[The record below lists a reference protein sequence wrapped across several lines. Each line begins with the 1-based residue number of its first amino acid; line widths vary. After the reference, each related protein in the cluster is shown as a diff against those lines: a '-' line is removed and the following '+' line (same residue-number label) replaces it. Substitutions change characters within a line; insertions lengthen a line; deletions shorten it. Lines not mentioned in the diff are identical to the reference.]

1 MIEVQHSTFWFQSV
15 FSVAIFIPTLMSVGI
30 LVNFF
35 PCFRYNPNIILGNT
49 ELNVI
54 LSTAIVMGILSLV
67 FARNPGWLKDT
78 ICSRANRP
86 KILKC
91 RDQNV
96 NIQRIQIS
104 HHKEKKTQYNKHLKS
119 STKSSRETFDTAI
132 IVFEHE
138 NNARKKPDL
147 VEIKFGRQ
155 RFCSKVK
162 SNLLAIKNKM
172 VSWLTLK
179 TKPKNYNKLS
189 KPLPEKN
196 ISMIIFGLLGVVI
209 VLIPMVIARLLIS
222 WRGSDNAYI
231 FYRNLNETKIIRVR
245 IYLLMSK

>member
-1 MIEVQHSTFWFQSV
+1 MIELQHATFWFQSV

-49 ELNVI
+49 ELNII
-54 LSTAIVMGILSLV
+54 LSTAIAMGILSLI

-78 ICSRANRP
+78 ICSRSNQP

-91 RDQNV
+91 RDR
-96 NIQRIQIS
+96 NINIHRIQIS
-104 HHKEKKTQYNKHLKS
+104 NRNEKKTQYNERLKS
-119 STKSSRETFDTAI
+119 STKSSKETFDNAI
-132 IVFEHE
+132 RVFEHE
-138 NNARKKPDL
+138 DNARKKYDL
-147 VEIKFGRQ
+147 VEIKFGQQ
-155 RFCSKVK
+155 RLCSKLK
-162 SNLLAIKNKM
+162 SNLLAIKKKM

-179 TKPKNYNKLS
+179 TKTKNYNKLS

-196 ISMIIFGLLGVVI
+196 ISRIIVGLLGVVI
-209 VLIPMVIARLLIS
+209 ILIPMVIARLLIL
-222 WRGSDNAYI
+222 WKGSNNAYI

-245 IYLLMSK
+245 IYPSISK

>member
-1 MIEVQHSTFWFQSV
+1 MIELQHATFWFQSV

-49 ELNVI
+49 ELNII

-78 ICSRANRP
+78 LCSRSNRP
-86 KILKC
+86 KILEC
-91 RDQNV
+91 RDRNI
-96 NIQRIQIS
+96 NIQRVQIS
-104 HHKEKKTQYNKHLKS
+104 YHNEKKTHHNERVIS
-119 STKSSRETFDTAI
+119 STRSSEERFGSASK
-132 IVFEHE
+132 VLEHE
-138 NNARKKPDL
+138 DKARKKYDL

-162 SNLLAIKNKM
+162 SNLVAIKNKV
-172 VSWLTLK
+172 VSWLSLK
-179 TKPKNYNKLS
+179 TKTKNHNKLS

-196 ISMIIFGLLGVVI
+196 ISRIIVGLLGVVI
-209 VLIPMVIARLLIS
+209 ILIPMVIARILIS

-231 FYRNLNETKIIRVR
+231 FYKNLNETKIIRVR
-245 IYLLMSK
+245 IYP

>member
-1 MIEVQHSTFWFQSV
+1 MIELQHATFWFQSV

-35 PCFRYNPNIILGNT
+35 PCFRYDPNIILGNT
-49 ELNVI
+49 ELNII

-67 FARNPGWLKDT
+67 FARNPGWLNDT
-78 ICSRANRP
+78 ICWRSNQP

-91 RDQNV
+91 PDRNV
-96 NIQRIQIS
+96 NIQPIQIS
-104 HHKEKKTQYNKHLKS
+104 YRDEKKSQYNKHLKS
-119 STKSSRETFDTAI
+119 STKSSRETFDSSI

-155 RFCSKVK
+155 RFFSKVK
-162 SNLLAIKNKM
+162 SNLLAMKNKM
-172 VSWLTLK
+172 VSWLSLK
-179 TKPKNYNKLS
+179 TKTRNYNKLS
-189 KPLPEKN
+189 KPLAEKN
-196 ISMIIFGLLGVVI
+196 ISRIIVGLLGVVI
-209 VLIPMVIARLLIS
+209 ILIPMVIARLLIS
-222 WRGSDNAYI
+222 WKGNDNAYI

-245 IYLLMSK
+245 IYS